1 MDTTS
6 HAGNAGRNEQERKD
20 QREWGNELKKAREAL
35 AEGRRRE
42 EELEGVVRERKKAMR
57 ELEEWIGRKVDAMSS
72 LATVL
77 REGWL
82 REAVLSQAEGARK
95 RARMMD
101 GSPSHP
107 VIMMEHL
114 TALNGHAEAFRSM
127 VQAVRMLSFGLENRN
142 SHAGR
147 MTEEKEG
154 EATSEAAQNKAH
166 ADRMKEGK
174 EEDGGDQWAM
184 EIEEGEGEEA
194 QEEGGKGWRKG
205 QGKGWRKG
213 WRKGQG
219 KGQGNG
225 QGKRQSKGQRKGG
238 SGSQRKGQSEGRG
251 GATGRCGLTPL
262 ITAARTAGSRG
273 GASVDS
279 GGAVTNVEDR
289 PAHKGGGNRTAGRA
303 GGPPVGRLY
312 QWPAGRV
319 ASEAEVRARLQRRID
334 DLQRRSIHPDRME
347 NTTRDINRVVSQL
360 WNHPDP
366 AAKELSLSSLS
377 LACYLFLTPHCYPG
391 LLPSVTTLNL
401 QKLHP
406 VSPCAVNLLLRMP
419 SLTAL
424 HLHETSVRSD
434 ALPLFPHM
442 SRLQRLVIA
451 CADPSIVLNLPAS
464 RQGNLPAPSDP
475 ISTIQPFQRLR
486 ELHVSRVTDSTLQ
499 FVGMLAS
506 LEVFSCT
513 YSKGMTSQGWNRL
526 RRLQNLKRLLLA
538 PSIKDWGSNDQIPAT
553 SLLQSLLLR
562 RFNLSLDFSLSRL
575 PKIIHTFQRPP
586 KNRAA
591 ATSEDPSDEPKNR
604 LDASIWDVVAALP
617 RLQHL
622 EIHAAEPSAT
632 ALRSLSTTTHLK
644 TLCITGTA
652 LDDSDLV
659 GSSGLSLLTD
669 LSLAA
674 CTFTVAEAV
683 RSVIRGMTQL
693 KSLDLSGTAIT
704 QGATVHL
711 QALERLE
718 RLKLQQCSGMRKE
731 EGGKA

>member
-42 EELEGVVRERKKAMR
+42 EELEGVVREGKKAMR

-194 QEEGGKGWRKG
+194 QEEGEEPGLKQEERGRDG
-205 QGKGWRKG
+205 AEEGHE
-213 WRKGQG
+213 
-219 KGQGNG
+219 NEAD
-225 QGKRQSKGQRKGG
+225 GG
-238 SGSQRKGQSEGRG
+238 EGRG
-251 GATGRCGLTPL
+251 IGSAEEGAKRGVEQGAGQGVAQGAGQGVAQGVAQGAGQGAGQWAGQEAEQGAAQWGEREPAQGAERRAGEGRLADVDSQSVRQAVVREAAMQEEVVDNLSMVQPL

-303 GGPPVGRLY
+303 GGPP
-312 QWPAGRV
+312 
-319 ASEAEVRARLQRRID
+319 
-334 DLQRRSIHPDRME
+334 
-347 NTTRDINRVVSQL
+347 
-360 WNHPDP
+360 
-366 AAKELSLSSLS
+366 SSLF
-377 LACYLFLTPHCYPG
+377 LASPLPATSFLTPHCYPG

-434 ALPLFPHM
+434 ALPLFPRM

-464 RQGNLPAPSDP
+464 RQGNLPAQSDP
-475 ISTIQPFQRLR
+475 ISTIQPFQSLR

-499 FVGMLAS
+499 FVGML
-506 LEVFSCT
+506 C
-513 YSKGMTSQGWNRL
+513 
-526 RRLQNLKRLLLA
+526 
-538 PSIKDWGSNDQIPAT
+538 
-553 SLLQSLLLR
+553 
-562 RFNLSLDFSLSRL
+562 
-575 PKIIHTFQRPP
+575 
-586 KNRAA
+586 
-591 ATSEDPSDEPKNR
+591 EP
-604 LDASIWDVVAALP
+604 
-617 RLQHL
+617 
-622 EIHAAEPSAT
+622 
-632 ALRSLSTTTHLK
+632 
-644 TLCITGTA
+644 
-652 LDDSDLV
+652 
-659 GSSGLSLLTD
+659 
-669 LSLAA
+669 
-674 CTFTVAEAV
+674 
-683 RSVIRGMTQL
+683 
-693 KSLDLSGTAIT
+693 
-704 QGATVHL
+704 
-711 QALERLE
+711 
-718 RLKLQQCSGMRKE
+718 
-731 EGGKA
+731 

>member
-1 MDTTS
+1 MSSSSPLTILPFASRFHVLNSKYDFTALSDATLLLPSDTE
-6 HAGNAGRNEQERKD
+6 A
-20 QREWGNELKKAREAL
+20 EAL
-35 AEGRRRE
+35 AKKVPVNKANIPRIYNITAYHIIRKKYTVPALKVLKKSQPIGTQLKQAMYKAAE
-42 EELEGVVRERKKAMR
+42 EELEGVVREGKKAMR

-194 QEEGGKGWRKG
+194 QEEGVRDAVEETTQRMEEAMVDGLAGSENETWRRGLEEPGLKQEERGRDGAEEGHENEADGGEGRGIGSAEEGAKRGVEQGAG
-205 QGKGWRKG
+205 QGVAQGA
-213 WRKGQG
+213 GQG
-219 KGQGNG
+219 VAQGVAQGAGQGAG
-225 QGKRQSKGQRKGG
+225 QWAGQEAEQGAAQWGEREPAQGARAK
-238 SGSQRKGQSEGRG
+238 GRG

-434 ALPLFPHM
+434 ALPLFPRM

-464 RQGNLPAPSDP
+464 RQGNLPAQSDP
-475 ISTIQPFQRLR
+475 ISTIQPFQSLR
-486 ELHVSRVTDSTLQ
+486 ELHELDLGCNNMQHAWLLPVLEGKKVT
-499 FVGMLAS
+499 
-506 LEVFSCT
+506 
-513 YSKGMTSQGWNRL
+513 RL
-526 RRLQNLKRLLLA
+526 RVG
-538 PSIKDWGSNDQIPAT
+538 GSG
-553 SLLQSLLLR
+553 
-562 RFNLSLDFSLSRL
+562 FV
-575 PKIIHTFQRPP
+575 PKT
-586 KNRAA
+586 
-591 ATSEDPSDEPKNR
+591 
-604 LDASIWDVVAALP
+604 
-617 RLQHL
+617 
-622 EIHAAEPSAT
+622 
-632 ALRSLSTTTHLK
+632 
-644 TLCITGTA
+644 
-652 LDDSDLV
+652 
-659 GSSGLSLLTD
+659 
-669 LSLAA
+669 
-674 CTFTVAEAV
+674 
-683 RSVIRGMTQL
+683 
-693 KSLDLSGTAIT
+693 
-704 QGATVHL
+704 
-711 QALERLE
+711 LERLQRDWIE
-718 RLKLQQCSGMRKE
+718 IDSK
-731 EGGKA
+731 

>member
-42 EELEGVVRERKKAMR
+42 EELEGVVREGKKAMR

-194 QEEGGKGWRKG
+194 QEEGPGLKQEERGRDG
-205 QGKGWRKG
+205 AEEGHE
-213 WRKGQG
+213 
-219 KGQGNG
+219 NEAD
-225 QGKRQSKGQRKGG
+225 GG
-238 SGSQRKGQSEGRG
+238 EGRG
-251 GATGRCGLTPL
+251 IGSAEEGAKRGVEQGAGQGVAQGAGQGVAQGVAQGAGQGAGQWAGQEAEQGAAQWGEREPAQGAERRAGEGRLADVDSQSVRQAVVREAAMQEEVVDNLSMVQPL

-434 ALPLFPHM
+434 ALPLFPRM

-464 RQGNLPAPSDP
+464 RQGNLPAQSDP
-475 ISTIQPFQRLR
+475 ISTIQPFQSLR
-486 ELHVSRVTDSTLQ
+486 ELHQGDDIAGMESSQETEFGTRPKLFLEHLSLVPALQELDLGCNNMQHAWLLPVLEGKKVT
-499 FVGMLAS
+499 
-506 LEVFSCT
+506 
-513 YSKGMTSQGWNRL
+513 RL
-526 RRLQNLKRLLLA
+526 RVG
-538 PSIKDWGSNDQIPAT
+538 GSG
-553 SLLQSLLLR
+553 
-562 RFNLSLDFSLSRL
+562 FV
-575 PKIIHTFQRPP
+575 PKT
-586 KNRAA
+586 
-591 ATSEDPSDEPKNR
+591 
-604 LDASIWDVVAALP
+604 
-617 RLQHL
+617 
-622 EIHAAEPSAT
+622 
-632 ALRSLSTTTHLK
+632 
-644 TLCITGTA
+644 
-652 LDDSDLV
+652 
-659 GSSGLSLLTD
+659 
-669 LSLAA
+669 
-674 CTFTVAEAV
+674 
-683 RSVIRGMTQL
+683 
-693 KSLDLSGTAIT
+693 
-704 QGATVHL
+704 
-711 QALERLE
+711 LERLQRDWIE
-718 RLKLQQCSGMRKE
+718 IDSK
-731 EGGKA
+731 